1 MKALKS
7 IGAVL
12 AGIVTLVILSVVTD
26 MILESTGVFPPPNQG
41 LHITWMLTLA
51 LIYRCIYQILGG
63 YVAAALA
70 PDKPMRHINI
80 MGIIG
85 VVLSL
90 IGVIV
95 GWDLSDHWYPIA
107 LAVLAFPTVWLGGK
121 LRTRNANA

>member
-7 IGAVL
+7 IGAIL

-41 LHITWMLTLA
+41 LHVTWMLALA
-51 LIYRCIYQILGG
+51 LVYRCIYQIFGG

-70 PDKPMRHINI
+70 PDKPMRHITM

-90 IGVIV
+90 IGVII